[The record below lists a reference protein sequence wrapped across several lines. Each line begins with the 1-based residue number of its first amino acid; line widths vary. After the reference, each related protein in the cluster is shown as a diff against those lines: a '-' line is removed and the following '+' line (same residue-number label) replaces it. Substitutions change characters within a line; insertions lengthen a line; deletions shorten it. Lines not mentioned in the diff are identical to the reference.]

1 MVISLNELK
10 KLTKEEW
17 SNIVIE
23 YENKF
28 DNMFPN
34 INAELS
40 SLKGRFTKM
49 KSQLLVT
56 RRVNDN
62 LVKQDRILERKCTEI
77 GQYSRW

>member
-1 MVISLNELK
+1 
-10 KLTKEEW
+10 
-17 SNIVIE
+17 
-23 YENKF
+23 
-28 DNMFPN
+28 MFPN

-77 GQYSRW
+77 GQYSR